1 MSDPVSAASAPKPEP
16 KHKKKKQPRPFFRKV
31 LVAFF
36 LCLII
41 AGLGVFW
48 GYQWLDQRFY
58 QAGPLESERAIIIE
72 KGSGVSAIA
81 RTLAREGVI
90 SHPDLFRV
98 MLRLKDMDTRLQAG
112 EFLFP
117 AGVSGY
123 EAAKILRDGKS
134 VLHQV
139 TIAEGLSSAA
149 IVDLL
154 HETPLLTG
162 TIDFLP
168 AEGSLLPETYSFTRD
183 MSRMA
188 LIDQMQQA
196 MAEVLAQA
204 WAERVEGLPL
214 KSAQEALI
222 LASIIEKETA
232 VAAERGKVSGV
243 FINRLKKRMRLQTD
257 PTVIY
262 GITLGKKSLGRG
274 LRRSELQAD
283 TPYNTYK
290 IFGLPPTPIANPG
303 RDAIFSA
310 TQPDKTDALYFVAD
324 GSGGHAFSNTLTEHN
339 RNVRKWRKIERQ
351 RKE

>member
-16 KHKKKKQPRPFFRKV
+16 KRKKKKQPRPFFRKV
-31 LVAFF
+31 LAAFF
-36 LCLII
+36 LCFIV
-41 AGLGVFW
+41 GVFGLFA

-58 QAGPLESERAIIIE
+58 QAGPLATERAIIIE

-81 RTLAREGVI
+81 QTLAREGVI
-90 SHPDLFRV
+90 THPDLFRI
-98 MLRLKDMDTRLQAG
+98 MLRLKGMDTRLQAG

-117 AGVSGY
+117 AAVSGY

-149 IVDLL
+149 IVALL

-162 TIDFLP
+162 SIDFLP
-168 AEGSLLPETYSFTRD
+168 AEGSLLPETYSFTRG
-183 MSRMA
+183 MA
-188 LIDQMQQA
+188 RSALLEQMQQA
-196 MAEVLAQA
+196 MTKVLEQA
-204 WAERVEGLPL
+204 WEKRSEGLPL

-232 VAAERGKVSGV
+232 VAAERGKVAGV

-262 GITLGKKSLGRG
+262 GITLGKKPLGRG
-274 LRRSELQAD
+274 LRRSELQEE

-303 RDAIFSA
+303 RESIFA
-310 TQPDKTDALYFVAD
+310 AVQPDKTDALYFVAD
-324 GSGGHAFSNTLTEHN
+324 GSGGHAFARSLAEHN